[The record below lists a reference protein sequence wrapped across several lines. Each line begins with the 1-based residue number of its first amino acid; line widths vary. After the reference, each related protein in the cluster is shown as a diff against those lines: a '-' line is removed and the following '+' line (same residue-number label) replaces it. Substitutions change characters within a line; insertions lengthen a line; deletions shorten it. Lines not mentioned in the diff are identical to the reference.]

1 MNLPVSCIVGLPCVP
16 GTNRGVRDWLKRP
29 EVPLFECG
37 NRFTSQLSDLPAPVR
52 RAGLARAAWA
62 GLESGVYDE
71 EAHEDL
77 MGATPGMRAKAER
90 LAEMARFVLARRNAG
105 MTRLEVFAAGG
116 YNSGPNAQEMRP
128 LTGFRGGSMASIRS
142 ISPPRFWTDTAAPE
156 RQRRQSRMRFGRC
169 LKGALKEPARLTG
182 SSQLTMRQT
191 SDAGPPGS

>member
-1 MNLPVSCIVGLPCVP
+1 MVEGQSSSTSPTFPPPSVERCLSVRP
-16 GTNRGVRDWLKRP
+16 G
-29 EVPLFECG
+29 
-37 NRFTSQLSDLPAPVR
+37 
-52 RAGLARAAWA
+52 RAGL
-62 GLESGVYDE
+62 EPGVHDE

-77 MGATPGMRAKAER
+77 MGATPGMRATAER

-156 RQRRQSRMRFGRC
+156 RRRRQSRIRFGRC
-169 LKGALKEPARLTG
+169 LKGALKGPARLIG

-191 SDAGPPGS
+191 SGAGPPGS